1 MRINMKLEYNL
12 GRYSLKVLNKSRS
25 IDVLD
30 FYYRNR
36 RDFDKYESDKPASF
50 YTENFISRMLEAE
63 MKGLL
68 SMTFVRFFLMDRHEP
83 DYILGSLSFSHI
95 SRGSSPS
102 ANMGYKIDE
111 YHRNEGLAS
120 LMIATA
126 LEDIVPDIGLHRT
139 ECYIHPDNSTSLHL
153 MEKLGFIDE
162 GIAHSYVRLNGVW
175 HDHRRFVYIS

>member
-50 YTENFISRMLEAE
+50 YTEDFISRMLEAE

-68 SMTFVRFFLMDRHEP
+68 SMTFVRFFLMDRH
-83 DYILGSLSFSHI
+83 GLS
-95 SRGSSPS
+95 GSS
-102 ANMGYKIDE
+102 
-111 YHRNEGLAS
+111 
-120 LMIATA
+120 TA
-126 LEDIVPDIGLHRT
+126 RGAYLPTL
-139 ECYIHPDNSTSLHL
+139 S
-153 MEKLGFIDE
+153 
-162 GIAHSYVRLNGVW
+162 RLFLYYNP
-175 HDHRRFVYIS
+175 FC